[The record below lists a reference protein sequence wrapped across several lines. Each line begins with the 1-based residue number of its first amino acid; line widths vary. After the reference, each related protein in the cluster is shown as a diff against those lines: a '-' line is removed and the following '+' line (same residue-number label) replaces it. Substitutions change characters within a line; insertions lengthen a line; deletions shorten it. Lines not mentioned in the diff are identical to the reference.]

1 MQSKQILFIAML
13 SLCFLIQPGLFVDAA
28 DTAAVEPRAN
38 EILKQM
44 GDYLKKADGF
54 TFNSEA
60 YFEQVLESGQKLQY
74 NSIAKVA
81 IQRPNRLRVDS
92 RGDVANESYYYNGK
106 RITHFDRRSNT
117 YASVKVPATI
127 DAALDFLA
135 EQYGLTPPLA
145 DLAYKNPHRI
155 LIQNVKSGAY
165 IGLSRVRD
173 SMCYHLAF
181 QQDEID
187 WQVWID
193 AGWMRVP
200 RKVVI
205 TYKKAAGVPQYMAF
219 LSGWDFAP
227 RFPGDLFDF
236 SVPPNAEQVEFAASS
251 K

>member
-1 MQSKQILFIAML
+1 MQLKKIFIIMFL
-13 SLCFLIQPGLFVDAA
+13 SLLFLIQPSIFVNAA

-44 GDYLKKADGF
+44 GDYLKKADRF

-60 YFEQVLESGQKLQY
+60 YFEQVLTGGQKLQY
-74 NSIAKVA
+74 NSLAKVA
-81 IQRPNRLRVDS
+81 MQRPNQLRADS
-92 RGDVANESYYYNGK
+92 HGDVANESYYYDGK
-106 RITHFDRRSNT
+106 RITHYDHRSNT
-117 YASVKVPATI
+117 YASIKAPDTI

-135 EQYGLTPPLA
+135 EKYGLIMPLA
-145 DLAYKNPHRI
+145 DLAYKEPYSI

-173 SMCYHLAF
+173 TMCYHLAF

-187 WQVWID
+187 WQVWVD

-205 TYKKAAGVPQYMAF
+205 TYKKATGVPQYMTF
-219 LSGWDFAP
+219 LSEWDFEP
-227 RFPGDLFDF
+227 RFPGDLFKF
-236 SVPPNAEQVEFAASS
+236 IVPPNAKQVEFAPAE